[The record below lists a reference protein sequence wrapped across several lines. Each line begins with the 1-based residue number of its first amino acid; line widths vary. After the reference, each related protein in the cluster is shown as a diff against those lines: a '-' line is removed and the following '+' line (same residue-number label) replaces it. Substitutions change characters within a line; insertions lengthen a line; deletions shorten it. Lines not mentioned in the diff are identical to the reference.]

1 MTPEIHAKG
10 WGYEVWLHNDD
21 GYCMKLLV
29 FERAGARGSLHYH
42 ERKHETWWVASGRF
56 MVEGLQADQ
65 HLLATLCAGESLHL
79 PAGAAHRLTCI
90 EPGTIVEA
98 STTHDEADVV
108 RLAPGD
114 SQNASPSPPRT
125 SDTPTPPPQ
134 SAPYPGPHTSGT
146 ARARCACATR
156 RPDR

>member
-10 WGYEVWLHNDD
+10 WGHEVWLHNDD

-56 MVEGLQADQ
+56 LMSSLHLTEGVV
-65 HLLATLCAGESLHL
+65 LATVLSAGESVHL
-79 PAGAAHRLTCI
+79 PAGTAHRLTCI

-114 SQNASPSPPRT
+114 SQK
-125 SDTPTPPPQ
+125 
-134 SAPYPGPHTSGT
+134 
-146 ARARCACATR
+146 
-156 RPDR
+156 